1 MTFQRLAR
9 LNFVDHLRDDTY
21 SDVKVFVEGSDAKTI
36 NAHKVILAT
45 ASPYFD
51 ELLKENPK
59 ADVLA
64 LKNLK
69 FDIVAKII
77 EFIYTGSTNV
87 GSDDVADFIE
97 AANET
102 FKLDKMQFT
111 EDEEDPE
118 AQKEDPEAQKEE
130 PKSEPKPSTSAE
142 PAKKKVKKEVGEEE
156 KPKEEGQ
163 EMKPKEEKPS
173 AEMLRI
179 PKFSIQPDGQIRC
192 LRCEKTYGKKVHA
205 ERHFAEQPTVL
216 PLNFE
221 CYLCLSKFKLKTR
234 LNDHLRKKHKISQ
247 SMLKTATD

>member
-87 GSDDVADFIE
+87 GSDDVADFIK

-111 EDEEDPE
+111 EDEEE
-118 AQKEDPEAQKEE
+118 SEAQKEE

-173 AEMLRI
+173 AETLRI
-179 PKFSIQPDGQIRC
+179 PKFSIQPDGRVRC
-192 LRCEKTYGKKVHA
+192 LRCEKTFRLKSDA
-205 ERHFAEQPTVL
+205 ERHFAEQHADL
-216 PLNFE
+216 PFSFE
-221 CYLCLSKFKLKTR
+221 CYLCFAKFRIKKR
-234 LNDHLRKKHKISQ
+234 LTDHLRSKHKITQ

>member
-87 GSDDVADFIE
+87 GSDDVADFIK

-111 EDEEDPE
+111 EDEEE
-118 AQKEDPEAQKEE
+118 SEAQKEE

-142 PAKKKVKKEVGEEE
+142 PAKKKVKKE
-156 KPKEEGQ
+156 EGQ
-163 EMKPKEEKPS
+163 EEKPS
-173 AEMLRI
+173 AETLRI

-205 ERHFAEQPTVL
+205 ERHFAEQHTVL